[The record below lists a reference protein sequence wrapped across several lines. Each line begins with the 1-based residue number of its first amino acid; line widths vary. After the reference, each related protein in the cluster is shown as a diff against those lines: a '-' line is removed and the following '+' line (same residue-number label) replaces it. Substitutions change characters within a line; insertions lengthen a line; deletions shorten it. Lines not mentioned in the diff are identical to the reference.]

1 MSDERAARLSC
12 LASNHAWRRHAAL
25 LRHHAGQPRLADDVR
40 ATLRREA
47 EAADRQA
54 DMWLEVAIEAS

>member
-1 MSDERAARLSC
+1 MDAQAQRLSC
-12 LASNHAWRRHAAL
+12 LASNRAWRRQAAN
-25 LRHHAGQPRLADDVR
+25 LRHYAELTHLPAEAR

-54 DMWLEVAIEAS
+54 DMWLDGAIEAR

>member
-1 MSDERAARLSC
+1 MDAQAQRLSC
-12 LASNHAWRRHAAL
+12 LASNHAWRRQATNLRKHAELTHLPAE
-25 LRHHAGQPRLADDVR
+25 AC

-54 DMWLEVAIEAS
+54 DMWLHGAIEAR